1 MKLEDFELLCVLLN
15 FCVLLVLVE
24 MQTEE
29 EKKRR
34 SELGSKT
41 KRKPGIGSSIC
52 LIKNL
57 ICRNIPYPFLVG

>member
-29 EKKRR
+29 EEKRR

-52 LIKNL
+52 LIKN
-57 ICRNIPYPFLVG
+57 